1 MAVSRRRGGRSRL
14 IVALLVLT
22 SLTLLTL
29 DFRDSVLVRQAR
41 DAAGSVFSP
50 LKGVGEA
57 VSAPFSN
64 AWRGI
69 TGFGDVQSENDRL
82 RERVAELEGQ
92 EVLNA
97 AAAQQMLE
105 LTAQLDLEWIG
116 AIETVRARVVAGSA
130 SNFAETIDISKGSRD
145 GIKVGMPVVNGAGL
159 VGKVV
164 QVNARRCTVQLITD
178 PEFAVGIRF
187 LNGVTGT
194 ARGQGRGKDLIVDTR
209 LAPDGADI
217 PEVGAAMTTS
227 GIDKSVFPENIPVA
241 KVKETKEAGGGLTLN
256 LVVSPMADT
265 EKLAFVTVLL
275 WSSGL

>member
-1 MAVSRRRGGRSRL
+1 MAVSRRRGVRSRFIL
-14 IVALLVLT
+14 ALLVLT

-29 DFRDSVLVRQAR
+29 DFRDSVFVRTAR

-50 LKGVGEA
+50 LKGVGES
-57 VSAPFSN
+57 VGAPFAN

-69 TGFGDVQSENDRL
+69 TDFGEVKSENDRL
-82 RERVAELEGQ
+82 RERVAQLEGQ
-92 EVLNA
+92 DVLNA

-116 AIETVRARVVAGSA
+116 AIESVRARVVAGPV

-164 QVNARRCTVQLITD
+164 QVNANRATVQLITD
-178 PEFAVGIRF
+178 PEFAVGVRF

-209 LAPDGADI
+209 LAPGGADI

-227 GIDKSVFPENIPVA
+227 GIDESVFPENIPVA
-241 KVKETKEAGGGLTLN
+241 RLKETKEVGGGLTLN
-256 LVVSPMADT
+256 LVVRPLADT

-275 WSSGL
+275 WTGGS